1 MPLHRIIL
9 RPSGLLRLSGLRP
22 SLPRRGR
29 RPDAGAGPRPILLAG
44 GILAGL
50 LLSGPHAARPAAA
63 AGETAV
69 ATVLYS
75 LSTRCSLKGAAPVPC
90 TVEALDEGGATL
102 YRHRIGSTVETVRIT
117 DEPVTMALWSA
128 GTKGWKPLRGAS
140 ARFSTN
146 TICFNGRDLCVV
158 NPNYLNSVREDRSN
172 TRLQG
177 RDLVMVH
184 FGADGRVDASCYDD
198 ACALLLK

>member
-1 MPLHRIIL
+1 MPQRRIID
-9 RPSGLLRLSGLRP
+9 RPGHPSARGAPPSPILLGGGLLASLLSAWLVP
-22 SLPRRGR
+22 SLP
-29 RPDAGAGPRPILLAG
+29 A
-44 GILAGL
+44 
-50 LLSGPHAARPAAA
+50 SAAQASAAA
-63 AGETAV
+63 K
-69 ATVLYS
+69 VLYS
-75 LSTRCSLKGAAPVPC
+75 LSTRCALQGAAPVPC

-102 YRHRIGSTVETVRIT
+102 YRHRIGKSVETVRIT
-117 DEPVTMALWSA
+117 DEPVTMAIWSHQKKA
-128 GTKGWKPLRGAS
+128 WEPLRGAA

-172 TRLQG
+172 TRLEG

-184 FGADGRVDASCYDD
+184 FGKDGRVDASCYDD

>member
-1 MPLHRIIL
+1 
-9 RPSGLLRLSGLRP
+9 
-22 SLPRRGR
+22 
-29 RPDAGAGPRPILLAG
+29 
-44 GILAGL
+44 
-50 LLSGPHAARPAAA
+50 
-63 AGETAV
+63 
-69 ATVLYS
+69 
-75 LSTRCSLKGAAPVPC
+75 
-90 TVEALDEGGATL
+90 
-102 YRHRIGSTVETVRIT
+102 
-117 DEPVTMALWSA
+117 MAIWSD
-128 GTKGWKPLRGAS
+128 GTKKAWQPLRGAA